1 MTCVKGCVRQKFFP
15 SPTSVTKNK
24 FSGFELENLIFEV
37 SSAMRVVK
45 LFIVFLF
52 LLCSAAIFQNRWFSP
67 TVNSQTS
74 LSAPTNL
81 AASDN
86 VYNNKVGLRWDAVRG
101 ATNYRIF
108 RNTVNNSATAT
119 EVGTTATANF
129 FDPTAPA
136 GQTFFYWVRAESGSA
151 ASNFSAPD
159 TGVRAVGTQQGN
171 VPPLDP
177 PPAPPGNPVT
187 AAKAN
192 LGKTLFWDEQL
203 SSTRTVACGTCH
215 QAGTGGSDRRS
226 FTSLANSTNPGAD
239 LVFNTA
245 DDVVGSMGVPQNL
258 SNGTYDWSTVYGY
271 KAQSTN
277 RKSPSYIN
285 AAYAPVLFWDGR
297 ATGAFRDPITNN
309 IVLNNGGALESQSVG
324 PPLSS
329 AEMAHVGRNWTEAAF
344 QIADSKPL
352 ALAPTVPQS
361 LNTWIDGRTYPE
373 LFQEAFGTPD
383 VTPARIALAIGTFER
398 TLYSDRTPLDLA
410 NAGIAPLTAQE
421 NRGRGVF
428 NQVQCGICHSGN
440 LLTNNS
446 FQNIGLRPVSEDTG
460 RFQVTGSQQDL
471 GKFRVPG
478 LRNVELRAPYMHN
491 GKLST
496 LEEVVEFYNRG
507 GDFRNEPNFAANLIQ
522 PRNLSAAQKADLVAF
537 LRRPLTDI
545 RVTQESAP
553 FDRPQLYAESTRVPQ
568 MIGTGVA
575 GANGQVPLVTAIEP
589 PLVGNPSFT
598 VAVSNALGGAQA
610 VLVVNSTDP
619 GTTGVPASG
628 SFARQ
633 VINLSGTGAG
643 GGRGSVSLSIPNNPA
658 LVGQTFFGRWYV
670 TDANAAG
677 GVAVSQ
683 AFRFT
688 VFGEANAA
696 TRAKRADFDGD
707 GKTDLSVFRPS
718 EGNWYI
724 LQSSTSSSSA
734 TNFGFSS
741 DALAPE
747 DFDGDG
753 KTDIAVFRSGVWY
766 ILRSRDGLQV
776 VQFGLADDKPQPADY
791 DADGV
796 ADIAVW
802 RPSDRTWYIQ
812 RSRDG
817 FIAAQFGLS
826 TDRPVAAD
834 YDGDGKADIAV
845 YRDGVWYLQRSSTGF
860 AAVQFGLAE
869 DKPVFGD
876 YDGDGKADTA
886 VFRPSTGVWYVSRSS
901 DGVFT
906 AAQFGIATD
915 TPSPGDYDG
924 DGRNDFAVYR
934 QSEGNWYVLQ
944 SSNGAARVQNWG
956 LNQDVSVP
964 SAIVP

>member
-1 MTCVKGCVRQKFFP
+1 
-15 SPTSVTKNK
+15 
-24 FSGFELENLIFEV
+24 
-37 SSAMRVVK
+37 MRVVK

-52 LLCSAAIFQNRWFSP
+52 LLCSAVIFQNRWFSP
-67 TVNSQTS
+67 IVNSQTS
-74 LSAPTNL
+74 LSAPTNF
-81 AASDN
+81 AASDD
-86 VYNNKVGLRWDAVRG
+86 VYNNKVGLNWDAVRG

-108 RNTVNNSATAT
+108 RNTVNNSSTAT

-129 FDPTAPA
+129 FDTTAPA
-136 GQTFFYWVRAESGSA
+136 GQTLFYWVRAETGSA

-159 TGVRAVGTQQGN
+159 TGVRTGTAQQGP
-171 VPPLDP
+171 VAPLEP
-177 PPAPPGNPVT
+177 PPIPPGNPLT
-187 AAKAN
+187 AAKAS
-192 LGKTLFWDEQL
+192 LGKVLFWDEQM

-226 FTSLANSTNPGAD
+226 FTNLANSTNPGAD
-239 LVFNTA
+239 LVFGTA

-258 SNGTYDWSTVYGY
+258 ADGTYDWSSIYGY
-271 KAQSTN
+271 KAQSTG
-277 RKSPSYIN
+277 RKSPSHVN
-285 AAYAPVLFWDGR
+285 AAYHPFLFWDGR
-297 ATGAFRDPITNN
+297 AFGTFLDPITNAV
-309 IVLNNGGALESQSVG
+309 VLNNGGALESQAVG
-324 PPLSS
+324 PPLNST
-329 AEMAHVGRNWTEAAF
+329 EMAHAGRNWTETAL
-344 QIADSKPL
+344 QIENSKPL
-352 ALAPTVPQS
+352 ALASNVPQA
-361 LNTWIDGRTYPE
+361 LTNWIDGRTYPE
-373 LFQEAFGTPD
+373 LFQEAFGTAE
-383 VTPARIALAIGTFER
+383 VTPSRIALAIGSFER

-410 NAGIAPLTAQE
+410 NAGITPLTAAE
-421 NRGRGVF
+421 NRGRNVF
-428 NQVQCGICHSGN
+428 NQAQCNVCHAGN
-440 LLTNNS
+440 LLTNNT
-446 FQNIGLRPVSEDTG
+446 FQNIGLRPVNEDTG
-460 RFQVTGSQQDL
+460 RFQVTGATQTL
-471 GKFRVPG
+471 GQFRVPV

-491 GKLST
+491 GKLAT
-496 LEEVVEFYNRG
+496 LEDVVEFYNRG
-507 GDFRNEPNFAANLIQ
+507 GDFRNEPNFNNALIR
-522 PRNLSAAQKADLVAF
+522 PRNLSAAQKADLLAF

-545 RVTQESAP
+545 RVAQETAP
-553 FDRPQLYAESTRVPQ
+553 FDRPQLYTESTRVPQ
-568 MIGTGVA
+568 ITATGVA
-575 GANGQVPLVTAIEP
+575 GAGGQVPQVTAIEP
-589 PLVGNPSFT
+589 PIVGNPRFT

-633 VINLSGTGAG
+633 VINLNGTGAG
-643 GGRGSVSLSIPNNPA
+643 VGRGSVSLAIPSNPA

-670 TDANAAG
+670 TDASATG

-688 VFGEANAA
+688 IFGEANAA
-696 TRAKRADFDGD
+696 ARAKRADFDGD
-707 GKTDLSVFRPS
+707 GKTDLSVFRPT

-724 LQSSTSSSSA
+724 LQSSTGSSSA

-776 VQFGLADDKPQPADY
+776 VQFGSEGDKPQPADY

-796 ADIAVW
+796 ADLAVF
-802 RPSDRTWYIQ
+802 RPSTGTWWIR
-812 RSRDG
+812 RSTNPDN
-817 FIAAQFGLS
+817 FLAFQFGLS

-845 YRDGVWYLQRSSTGF
+845 YRDGVWYLQRSSAGF
-860 AAVQFGLAE
+860 TAFSFGLAE

-876 YDGDGKADTA
+876 YDGDGKSDVA
-886 VFRPSTGVWYVSRSS
+886 VFRPSSGVWYVSRSS
-901 DGVFT
+901 DGGFT
-906 AAQFGIATD
+906 AAQFGISTD

-934 QSEGNWYVLQ
+934 QSEGNWYILQ